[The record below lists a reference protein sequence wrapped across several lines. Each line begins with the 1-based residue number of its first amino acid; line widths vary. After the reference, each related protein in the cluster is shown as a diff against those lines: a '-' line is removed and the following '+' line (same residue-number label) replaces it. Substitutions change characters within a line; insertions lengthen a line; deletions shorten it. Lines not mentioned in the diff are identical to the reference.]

1 MINFLEVLVTIVSL
15 ILIGVVVAQKSKTQG
30 MGAGFG
36 GGAEDLFG
44 SRARGMDALL
54 PFRHLDPCLGTI
66 DAYILNNGTC
76 GTYRRFFVARNSRRT

>member
-1 MINFLEVLVTIVSL
+1 MEILVVILSL

-54 PFRHLDPCLGTI
+54 SKVTIVVSIAFAIVTLILGRL
-66 DAYILNNGTC
+66 LNT
-76 GTYRRFFVARNSRRT
+76 F

>member
-1 MINFLEVLVTIVSL
+1 VISVLEVLVTIVSVL
-15 ILIGVVVAQKSKTQG
+15 LIGVVVAQKSKTQG

-54 PFRHLDPCLGTI
+54 SKLTIILSVIFALTAMLLGRLLHT
-66 DAYILNNGTC
+66 
-76 GTYRRFFVARNSRRT
+76 F

>member
-1 MINFLEVLVTIVSL
+1 MITVLEIIDVILAL
-15 ILIGVVVAQKSKTQG
+15 LLIGVVVAQKSKTQG

-54 PFRHLDPCLGTI
+54 SKVTIVLSVIFAVVTLLLGKL
-66 DAYILNNGTC
+66 LN
-76 GTYRRFFVARNSRRT
+76 TY

>member
-54 PFRHLDPCLGTI
+54 SKMTICFSVICAMLTLILGRLMHT
-66 DAYILNNGTC
+66 
-76 GTYRRFFVARNSRRT
+76 F

>member
-1 MINFLEVLVTIVSL
+1 MITVWEIIDVILALL
-15 ILIGVVVAQKSKTQG
+15 IIGVVVAQKSKTQG

-54 PFRHLDPCLGTI
+54 SKLTIILSIAFAVLTLILGRLMHT
-66 DAYILNNGTC
+66 
-76 GTYRRFFVARNSRRT
+76 F

>member
-1 MINFLEVLVTIVSL
+1 MITVLEILVIIVSL
-15 ILIGVVVAQKSKTQG
+15 LLITVVVVQKSKTQG

-54 PFRHLDPCLGTI
+54 SKMTIILSVIFAVLTLLLGRLLHT
-66 DAYILNNGTC
+66 
-76 GTYRRFFVARNSRRT
+76 F

>member
-1 MINFLEVLVTIVSL
+1 MITALEIIVVILALL
-15 ILIGVVVAQKSKTQG
+15 IIGVVVAQKSKTQG

-54 PFRHLDPCLGTI
+54 SKLTI
-66 DAYILNNGTC
+66 VLSIAFAICKCNAITFSEKAILPNGFWRVT
-76 GTYRRFFVARNSRRT
+76 

>member
-1 MINFLEVLVTIVSL
+1 MGKEPIDRKEKWVYNSTVKCVMWGGLLWLPHLEIIVVILALL
-15 ILIGVVVAQKSKTQG
+15 IIGVVVAQKSKTQG

-54 PFRHLDPCLGTI
+54 F
-66 DAYILNNGTC
+66 
-76 GTYRRFFVARNSRRT
+76 

>member
-1 MINFLEVLVTIVSL
+1 VITVLEILVVILSL

-54 PFRHLDPCLGTI
+54 SKVTIVVSIAFAIVTLILGRL
-66 DAYILNNGTC
+66 LNT
-76 GTYRRFFVARNSRRT
+76 F

>member
-1 MINFLEVLVTIVSL
+1 MITVLEILVIIVSL
-15 ILIGVVVAQKSKTQG
+15 LLITVVVAQKSKTQG

-54 PFRHLDPCLGTI
+54 SKMTDHPFRYFRCLNLTFRQI
-66 DAYILNNGTC
+66 VAYILTDI
-76 GTYRRFFVARNSRRT
+76 